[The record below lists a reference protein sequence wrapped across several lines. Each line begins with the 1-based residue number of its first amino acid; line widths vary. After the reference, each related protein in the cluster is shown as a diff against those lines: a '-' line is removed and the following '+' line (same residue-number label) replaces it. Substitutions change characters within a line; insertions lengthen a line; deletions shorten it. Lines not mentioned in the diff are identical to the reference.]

1 MCMPF
6 WRFSYTPRATNRS
19 AYELAAWASF
29 FLDFNFQGSP
39 SSEELS
45 ELVAKAI
52 DKELAIFLVIL

>member
-6 WRFSYTPRATNRS
+6 WCFSYTPRATNRG
-19 AYELAAWASF
+19 AYELAARASS

-45 ELVAKAI
+45 ELVAKAV
-52 DKELAIFLVIL
+52 DEELAIFLVIL